1 MNSGFPIWR
10 LREIERLIVYR
21 DGVVPPTE
29 DCNLYLEP
37 IARCFRRNLADK
49 GKPAQVENVVE
60 RFEAWQCR
68 FGPELTR
75 QHFEA
80 AAVAALR
87 HPRLETAN
95 MLGRRLCL
103 TDQERT
109 LLKITT
115 FRGPD
120 LTAGQHARR
129 RRERKR
135 ERDRLRAARKRA
147 ERGAIPRSEYLAG
160 SKARTRPWE
169 AMGIS
174 RATYYRKLKGAPPT
188 ETGLSPQQAEIETRP
203 SARENAETGKSS
215 SHLYRGPG
223 STRLTLRH
231 DKGSGRS
238 REEGASGGRASAPP
252 DSAVASDTITTKT
265 RLAFQPVSGPW
276 GMRP

>member
-1 MNSGFPIWR
+1 VPDRPGADPPENNHLPRPGP
-10 LREIERLIVYR
+10 YR
-21 DGVVPPTE
+21 RTTRPATARAQARTRPPAGRTE
-29 DCNLYLEP
+29 ASR
-37 IARCFRRNLADK
+37 AR
-49 GKPAQVENVVE
+49 
-60 RFEAWQCR
+60 
-68 FGPELTR
+68 
-75 QHFEA
+75 
-80 AAVAALR
+80 R
-87 HPRLETAN
+87 HPTI
-95 MLGRRLCL
+95 G
-103 TDQERT
+103 
-109 LLKITT
+109 
-115 FRGPD
+115 
-120 LTAGQHARR
+120 
-129 RRERKR
+129 
-135 ERDRLRAARKRA
+135 
-147 ERGAIPRSEYLAG
+147 IPAG

-203 SARENAETGKSS
+203 SARENVETGKSS